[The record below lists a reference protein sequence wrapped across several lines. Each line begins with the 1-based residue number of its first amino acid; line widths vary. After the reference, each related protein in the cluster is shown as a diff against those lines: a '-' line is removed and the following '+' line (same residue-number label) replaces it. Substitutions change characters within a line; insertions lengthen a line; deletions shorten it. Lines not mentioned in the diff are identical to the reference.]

1 ASKDIVSSFLASF
14 YTKDRV
20 KIGDKVTVN
29 GVTGIIV
36 DLDKTSIT
44 IDTSDSKIIIP
55 LSTLIKENIEI
66 YH

>member
-1 ASKDIVSSFLASF
+1 MALQ
-14 YTKDRV
+14 
-20 KIGDKVTVN
+20 
-29 GVTGIIV
+29 GIIV

-55 LSTLIKENIEI
+55 LKHLNKKKNIEI